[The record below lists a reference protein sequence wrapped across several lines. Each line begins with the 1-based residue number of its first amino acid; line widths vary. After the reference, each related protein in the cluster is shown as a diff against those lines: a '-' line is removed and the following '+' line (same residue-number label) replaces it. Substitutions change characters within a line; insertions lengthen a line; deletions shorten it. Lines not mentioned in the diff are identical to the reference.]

1 MRNLTV
7 VDIRRMNVALTR
19 ARASLF
25 VRGIVLERSDMTR
38 KDIMSDARERACL
51 LLHME
56 MYLLASPV

>member
-1 MRNLTV
+1 
-7 VDIRRMNVALTR
+7 MNVALTR